1 MKQLHFS
8 HVLTDLSKTGTDY
21 YANDME
27 ICGIVLTSSMYHY
40 AGDAQKGIA
49 PYRWTGTSWM
59 YEMIDAYE
67 KIHPNLI
74 VHDPRYPD
82 ANALRSLIH
91 IGNISCAGEMEE
103 ETDGAKFLADLFIE
117 PSDQPLYVQT
127 WGGTNTTAAALKC
140 IERTYR
146 NTPLWD
152 SIYRHVSEKVILY
165 IILDQDVSYSSY
177 IASNWPDIKII
188 QDTSNFWHFAYAWKV
203 NYPDS
208 KESRLVTHLYGPN
221 VITR

>member
-8 HVLTDLSKTGTDY
+8 HVLTDLSKPGTDY

-117 PSDQPLYVQT
+117 PSDQTLM
-127 WGGTNTTAAALKC
+127 
-140 IERTYR
+140 
-146 NTPLWD
+146 
-152 SIYRHVSEKVILY
+152 YRHGVVPLRPQ
-165 IILDQDVSYSSY
+165 L
-177 IASNWPDIKII
+177 
-188 QDTSNFWHFAYAWKV
+188 
-203 NYPDS
+203 
-208 KESRLVTHLYGPN
+208 L
-221 VITR
+221 

>member
-117 PSDQPLYVQT
+117 PSDQTLM
-127 WGGTNTTAAALKC
+127 
-140 IERTYR
+140 
-146 NTPLWD
+146 
-152 SIYRHVSEKVILY
+152 YRHGVVPIRPQL
-165 IILDQDVSYSSY
+165 L
-177 IASNWPDIKII
+177 
-188 QDTSNFWHFAYAWKV
+188 
-203 NYPDS
+203 
-208 KESRLVTHLYGPN
+208 
-221 VITR
+221 